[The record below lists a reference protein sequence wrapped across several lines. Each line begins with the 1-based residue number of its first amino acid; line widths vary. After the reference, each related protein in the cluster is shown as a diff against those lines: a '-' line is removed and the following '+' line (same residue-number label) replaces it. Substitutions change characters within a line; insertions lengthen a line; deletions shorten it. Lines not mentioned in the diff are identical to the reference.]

1 MRTLELLAPARN
13 ADIGI
18 AAINCGADA
27 VYMAG
32 PAFGA
37 RKDAA
42 NGIEDVARV
51 CRHAHLF
58 GAKVFLTVN
67 TIIYEKELDE
77 VHALMLSAQEAGVD
91 AFIVQDLSL
100 TTFSDITV
108 PLHASTQ
115 CAIRTPQKAKEL
127 SALGFSRLVPEREL
141 SLEQIRSIR
150 AATEAEIE
158 VFVHGA
164 LCVCYSGQCYL
175 SEYLSG
181 RSANRGE
188 CIQACR
194 SLYDL
199 VDGDWHVLGR
209 DRAFLSLRDLNLLRR
224 LEDLAEA
231 GADSFKIE
239 GRLKNASYVKNIVSA
254 YSQALDALVAA
265 HPYQYRRASF
275 GRSEIPFTP
284 SPERT
289 FNRGYTELY
298 IDGRRDKWSSMDTPK
313 SVGEYIGTVESV
325 RPTPGRPAGTEIR
338 IRPADR
344 NLVLSNGDGFTVTG
358 REITGFRGDICEG
371 RTIISKPVRGIRPG
385 DRIYRNLSATFERE
399 LSRDVRRS
407 LAVELD
413 VNVTG
418 SFDICLVATSEDGR
432 TVSSSFKADVEAAN
446 DRDRQQALITG
457 QLSKR
462 SGQYDF
468 RVRTVTGVTLPLL
481 GAATLNAMRRCV
493 ASDLDALPVKPLP
506 SYRGAKTTAVT
517 LTPPTYKDNIANT
530 RAAGVAGGE
539 NAEPAYELSHRKGV
553 ELMRTKY
560 CLRYEL
566 NLCPVHQGAHP
577 PRELFLLNNGRR
589 LALGFD
595 CSACEMTVSEA

>member
-1 MRTLELLAPARN
+1 MRNLELLAPARN

-18 AAINCGADA
+18 AAIDCGADA

-51 CRHAHLF
+51 CDHAHLF

-67 TIIYEKELDE
+67 TIIYENELEE
-77 VHALMLSAQEAGVD
+77 VHELMLRAQGAGVD
-91 AFIVQDLSL
+91 AFIVQDLAL

-115 CAIRTPQKAKEL
+115 CAIRTPDKAKEL
-127 SALGFSRLVPEREL
+127 AALGFSRLVPEREL
-141 SLEQIRSIR
+141 SLEQIKAIRS
-150 AATEAEIE
+150 ATEAEIE

-175 SEYLSG
+175 SEYLTG

-199 VDGDWHVLGR
+199 VDGDGHVLGR
-209 DRAFLSLRDLNLLRR
+209 DRAYLSLRDLNLLRR

-239 GRLKNASYVKNIVSA
+239 GRLKNASYVKNIVAA
-254 YSQALDALVAA
+254 YSQALNSLVAA
-265 HPYQYRRASF
+265 HPDKYRRASF

-298 IDGRRDKWSSMDTPK
+298 LDGRRDKWSSMDTPK

-325 RPTPGRPAGTEIR
+325 RPTAGRPAGTEIR

-344 NLVLSNGDGFTVTG
+344 ALTLANGDGFTVTG

-371 RTIISKPVRGIRPG
+371 RTIISKPVHGIRPG
-385 DRIYRNLSATFERE
+385 DRIYRNLSAAFEKE
-399 LSRDVRRS
+399 LSQEVRRY
-407 LAVELD
+407 LAVDLDITVTGGSSLD
-413 VNVTG
+413 VTAA
-418 SFDICLVATSEDGR
+418 CEDGR
-432 TVSSSFKADVEAAN
+432 TVTSSFKTDVEAAR
-446 DRDRQQALITG
+446 DRDRQLALMTG

-462 SGQYDF
+462 SAHYRF
-468 RVRTVTGVTLPLL
+468 RVRSVSGEVLPLL
-481 GAATLNAMRRCV
+481 GAATLNGIRRCV
-493 ASDLDALPVKPLP
+493 ASDLDTLPAQALP
-506 SYRGAKTTAVT
+506 SNRGEKGVLVT
-517 LTPPTYKDNIANT
+517 VVSPTYKDNIANPV
-530 RAAGVAGGE
+530 AASVLGAGT
-539 NAEPAYELSHRKGV
+539 AEPAYELSHRKGA

-566 NLCPVHQGAHP
+566 GLCPVHQGGKP